1 MSASFWAPSVQVSR
15 QSGYAFNSLSRDHG
29 GENRAGKGHSSH
41 LSTPSLGITK
51 PDSGIFFGSPRRSAA
66 KPLSNI
72 WFLRPLFGDMVP
84 AHWYWQ
90 VLLERFRISG
100 RDARRRCCTVL

>member
-15 QSGYAFNSLSRDHG
+15 QSGYAFNSLSQDHQARFRD
-29 GENRAGKGHSSH
+29 
-41 LSTPSLGITK
+41 
-51 PDSGIFFGSPRRSAA
+51 FFGSPRRSAA